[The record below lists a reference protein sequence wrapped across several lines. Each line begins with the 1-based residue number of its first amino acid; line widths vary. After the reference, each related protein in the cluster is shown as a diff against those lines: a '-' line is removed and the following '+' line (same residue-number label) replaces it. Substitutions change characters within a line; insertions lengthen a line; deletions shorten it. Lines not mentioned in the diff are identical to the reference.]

1 MQGQYSNSGD
11 LERQFPR
18 GISLFRGG
26 KMKGRLF
33 GKPFSAGNFLT
44 TSFDSIPRF
53 FFRLRTLRIKKKN
66 SQFTISSSLLRT
78 YTINVHRLATWLTR
92 SYSFRII
99 RASQRC
105 RSIKS
110 VCIPMRT
117 SPQRNSD
124 TSSRRR
130 RLPTVGILL
139 EGSEIPGPPRWL
151 N

>member
-1 MQGQYSNSGD
+1 
-11 LERQFPR
+11 
-18 GISLFRGG
+18 
-26 KMKGRLF
+26 MKGRLF

-117 SPQRNSD
+117 PRVRDAPSPQRNSD

-130 RLPTVGILL
+130 RLPTLGILL